1 MLPEAAATNVYPLF
15 VPEASVE
22 SMRQLEV
29 DVGTVLPVQEPPRA
43 DKLAANPTVGYEELG
58 NHGRVDGANR
68 CHGGRLVGRDTGAQ

>member
-43 DKLAANPTVGYEELG
+43 DKLAANPTVGYEEL
-58 NHGRVDGANR
+58 
-68 CHGGRLVGRDTGAQ
+68 